1 MLYGNFAVCG
11 DQEASP
17 IFCLCGFTA
26 EADDWNIFAHAW
38 NALLANSSS
47 NFDAVS
53 GLLDRD
59 TFNSSEISCRQKL
72 LADLSEVLAHSAL
85 MPLGAFAVREDFAR
99 LSSTDRAILA
109 AEGIESPLDVV
120 FYGLVEQTIR
130 RVHEESEKVS
140 LLISRESQ
148 SDAEQFNKIFTKHL
162 GRYLLGTHLMG
173 ALAFGDARNCS
184 YLQAATLLGK
194 TVVSVE
200 TQQLSPEKA
209 GLSFLVPSALK
220 KTATAIHEQG
230 RFDAETLHMLAEKLI
245 EP

>member
-1 MLYGNFAVCG
+1 VLYGNFAVCG
-11 DQEASP
+11 DQEESP
-17 IFCLCGFTA
+17 ICCLCGFIA
-26 EADDWNIFAHAW
+26 EADDWNGFDHEW
-38 NALLANSSS
+38 NALLANSGS
-47 NFDAVS
+47 NFDAVAC
-53 GLLDRD
+53 LLDRD
-59 TFNSSEISCRQKL
+59 TFSSSDISRQKL

-99 LSSTDRAILA
+99 LSSTDSAVLA

-148 SDAEQFNKIFTKHL
+148 SGAEQFNKIFTKHL

-173 ALAFGDARNCS
+173 ALAFGDARSCS

-194 TVVSVE
+194 TVVLVE

-209 GLSFLVPSALK
+209 GPSFFVPSALK
-220 KTATAIHEQG
+220 KTATAIREQG
-230 RFDAETLHMLAEKLI
+230 RFDAATLHILAEKLAK
-245 EP
+245 P

>member
-1 MLYGNFAVCG
+1 
-11 DQEASP
+11 
-17 IFCLCGFTA
+17 
-26 EADDWNIFAHAW
+26 
-38 NALLANSSS
+38 
-47 NFDAVS
+47 
-53 GLLDRD
+53 
-59 TFNSSEISCRQKL
+59 
-72 LADLSEVLAHSAL
+72 
-85 MPLGAFAVREDFAR
+85 
-99 LSSTDRAILA
+99 
-109 AEGIESPLDVV
+109 
-120 FYGLVEQTIR
+120 
-130 RVHEESEKVS
+130 VHEESEKVS

-245 EP
+245 EL